1 MNVFYMI
8 SLFVSQPTVQMEGRR
23 EVGRVVLVGWPAVHD
38 EELRVD
44 QFTAHNLL
52 KMKGFLPV
60 LYFNFFYCMNIS
72 KANIFL

>member
-8 SLFVSQPTVQMEGRR
+8 SLFVSSPTVQMEGRR

-44 QFTAHNLL
+44 QFAAHNLL
-52 KMKGFLPV
+52 NMKGFLPV
-60 LYFNFFYCMNIS
+60 SVIFQFFLLHEYI
-72 KANIFL
+72 

>member
-44 QFTAHNLL
+44 QFAAHNLL
-52 KMKGFLPV
+52 KMKDFLPV
-60 LYFNFFYCMNIS
+60 SVIFQFFLLHEYI
-72 KANIFL
+72 